1 MKKNKRTSRK
11 IKNEKA
17 ILIQKIWRGYY
28 IRKELKKEKDNFC
41 KEKLLKLFQTY
52 KNYTIEIEKLNKEL
66 KNKIRKPNVPE
77 ALSENLVKFI
87 LLKKVGICLSWNCAG
102 DLRNK
107 DIYFEIKC
115 FSSKGPTSFGPSQN
129 FSSIYFLDFINP
141 DKINLYHIYLSSNS
155 KEWNDIQINKKDTM
169 RDQKKEKRRPR
180 IHFNDIQKQINSKN
194 IKLIFSGNITNI
206 IYKYLL
212 FY

>member
-1 MKKNKRTSRK
+1 MINYYSIFTYNNMKKNERISKN

-17 ILIQKIWRGYY
+17 ILIQRIWRGYFT
-28 IRKELKKEKDNFC
+28 RKELKKEKDNFC
-41 KEKLLKLFQTY
+41 KEKLLKIFQIY
-52 KNYTIEIEKLNKEL
+52 KSYIIEIEKLNKEL

-87 LLKKVGICLSWNCAG
+87 LQKKINICLSWNCTG

-107 DIYFEIKC
+107 NIYFEVKC

-141 DKINLYHIYLSSNS
+141 DKINLFHIYLSFFV
-155 KEWNDIQINKKDTM
+155 K
-169 RDQKKEKRRPR
+169 
-180 IHFNDIQKQINSKN
+180 
-194 IKLIFSGNITNI
+194 
-206 IYKYLL
+206 
-212 FY
+212 